1 MKKPTERLSS
11 LSKITQLVCDGTRVG
26 TWAARIQDPLC
37 CFYSVFLQESKG
49 ALGTS
54 PEIPAPGAESSILGL
69 TLDHL

>member
-26 TWAARIQDPLC
+26 TWAAGIQDPLC
-37 CFYSVFLQESKG
+37 CFYSVFLQD
-49 ALGTS
+49 LGTS